1 MNVVEWALGSSST
14 AADVKATT
22 GQQENASGRVTHS
35 SNGNAGWTVAH
46 LTEQGGRELLERK
59 NREAG
64 DASDGLVSCTVQICA
79 AHTPQTFLETR
90 LLQSDDLGFCLDQV
104 CMCCSFGVVI
114 QVGPTNAACLTS
126 TNPPPVS
133 VKYPRLTLRA
143 VLCCLPIGF
152 RSLDCTMEGFASL
165 ARDPSVLTGRLVF
178 PHNAQTK

>member
-1 MNVVEWALGSSST
+1 MKHECGGVGNGEQLYCCRRQSNHGT
-14 AADVKATT
+14 ARERKRQSRP
-22 GQQENASGRVTHS
+22 QQKWKRRMD
-35 SNGNAGWTVAH
+35 AH
-46 LTEQGGRELLERK
+46 LTEQGGRELLKCK

-90 LLQSDDLGFCLDQV
+90 LLQSDDLGFSPDQV

-133 VKYPRLTLRA
+133 VKYPRQTLRT
-143 VLCCLPIGF
+143 VLCCRPIGF

-165 ARDPSVLTGRLVF
+165 A
-178 PHNAQTK
+178 